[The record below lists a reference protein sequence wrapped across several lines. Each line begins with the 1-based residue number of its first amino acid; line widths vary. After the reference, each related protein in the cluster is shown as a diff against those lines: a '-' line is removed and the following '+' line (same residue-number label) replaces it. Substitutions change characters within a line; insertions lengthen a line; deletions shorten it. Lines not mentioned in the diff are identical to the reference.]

1 MDKFKEQDSFL
12 YYKNELV
19 ATFIPVI
26 SFVEVLHNRVTDSY
40 TYKYHVSIKTVDCEM
55 GQKRVFDSL
64 QNISFHKHWKECAGS
79 DNLSK
84 RQKKLLNEYLY
95 LLGSR
100 APKREQECFNR
111 ITCQETS
118 AMRENAWFELA
129 DYLVNL
135 LTIKGKETEVL
146 FLCKMAALMKPL
158 FEKAN
163 HPMNFFIFLHGHSGV
178 GKTVL
183 AKLFFVQDPGQD
195 KNFKMDSQMD
205 VEKALQYYQGD
216 TVLIDDYHPEASDY
230 RKKKQNSV
238 MDLLARQTDCN
249 GKALAVS
256 TAEIREGCFSLQD
269 REIQIE
275 ISDTEVNWEKFA
287 YVQKNIIQFKKL
299 LYIVCHE
306 IYANQG
312 GIMTLIANNTR
323 HKAGTFRITYYI
335 ETMKLVVA
343 ILEFVLRKTP
353 LGNLL
358 EKKMGNTT
366 MGQHWYQLLDEI
378 ENRQNR
384 YMMCLKD
391 NENGIDLITVFF
403 RMVNDEKV
411 FRRVPGELMKK
422 HSDNNVKDIYSFG
435 AVIYVAERT
444 LLVGIQRYFENEP
457 EQRKEVRTY
466 KKKMI
471 EALKAE
477 EILLV
482 DNSKANTKKKNGKRF
497 YEIDYK
503 RLKYFCQLQ
512 DAK

>member
-55 GQKRVFDSL
+55 GQGRVFDSL

-111 ITCQETS
+111 ITCQETF

-135 LTIKGKETEVL
+135 LSIKGKETEVL

-163 HPMNFFIFLHGHSGV
+163 HPMNFFIFLYGHSGV

-287 YVQKNIIQFKKL
+287 YVQQNIIQFEKL

-312 GIMTLIANNTR
+312 EIMTLIVNNTR

-335 ETMKLVVA
+335 ETMKLVVD
-343 ILEFVLRKTP
+343 ILESVLKRTP
-353 LGNLL
+353 LGNML
-358 EKKMGNTT
+358 EKKMRNTT
-366 MGQHWYQLLDEI
+366 MIQRWYRLLDEI

-384 YMMCLKD
+384 YMICLKE
-391 NENGIDLITVFF
+391 NENGIDFITLFF
-403 RMVNDEKV
+403 RMVNDKRV
-411 FRRVPGELMKK
+411 FRRVPGELMKE
-422 HSDNNVKDIYSFG
+422 HSDDNMQDIYSFG
-435 AVIYVAERT
+435 DIIYVAELT
-444 LLVGIQRYFENEP
+444 LLAGIQRYWGNEP
-457 EQRKEVRTY
+457 GKIKEARTY
-466 KKKMI
+466 QKKII
-471 EALKAE
+471 EALKTEA
-477 EILLV
+477 ILLV

-512 DAK
+512 NAK

>member
-163 HPMNFFIFLHGHSGV
+163 HPMNFFIFLYGHSGV

-287 YVQKNIIQFKKL
+287 YVQQNIIQFEKL
-299 LYIVCHE
+299 LYIVCQE

-343 ILEFVLRKTP
+343 ILES
-353 LGNLL
+353 
-358 EKKMGNTT
+358 
-366 MGQHWYQLLDEI
+366 
-378 ENRQNR
+378 
-384 YMMCLKD
+384 CL
-391 NENGIDLITVFF
+391 
-403 RMVNDEKV
+403 
-411 FRRVPGELMKK
+411 
-422 HSDNNVKDIYSFG
+422 
-435 AVIYVAERT
+435 
-444 LLVGIQRYFENEP
+444 
-457 EQRKEVRTY
+457 
-466 KKKMI
+466 
-471 EALKAE
+471 
-477 EILLV
+477 
-482 DNSKANTKKKNGKRF
+482 GKRHL
-497 YEIDYK
+497 EICWK
-503 RLKYFCQLQ
+503 RKWETPPWDNIGISCWM
-512 DAK
+512 K